1 MRVLSIILLI
11 LALGA
16 VAHGK
21 GKGKS
26 FNPKAARSV
35 LTELAKAENCVEA
48 SVPKPCETKVDT
60 EEETIEEETPT
71 LESLL
76 RRNLASSESES
87 DSKDSE
93 EDHKEE
99 RKARMEQHYLR
110 MFSQFLPNGVCPET
124 ALTEEEEI
132 EAHVDTLMVALEA
145 AMTVKSFESCRDVA
159 REQKVAGILAEL
171 CGETVVANRRTLKRE
186 GKTEADME
194 EFKQKIET
202 FLSEKSLSP
211 CDTTPEELRNLMKEQ
226 REAEGK
232 AKKVEKLT
240 ALLAELCAATGV
252 RRNLRRDNQKMK
264 EYLEK
269 AGVDPCTS
277 TAEEAMEALKTQ
289 KETLREG
296 MEEKRGRG
304 KGGSKRKRD
313 MEQMMNKFRQGA
325 KNKRSQGSGSSQGND
340 ASGSSQGSKGR
351 SKKGSSRGS
360 KKGRSKG
367 SSGGNKGA
375 RKSKGRGG
383 WGRL

>member
-1 MRVLSIILLI
+1 MSVLSIILLI

-48 SVPKPCETKVDT
+48 SVPKPCETKGDT

-93 EDHKEE
+93 DHKEE

-110 MFSQFLPNGVCPET
+110 MFSQFLPNGVCPEP
-124 ALTEEEEI
+124 ALTEEAEI
-132 EAHVDTLMVALEA
+132 EDHVDTLMVALEA
-145 AMTVKSFESCRDVA
+145 AMKDISFESCRDVA

-211 CDTTPEELRNLMKEQ
+211 CETTPEDLKTLMKEQ

-232 AKKVEKLT
+232 AKKVAKLT
-240 ALLAELCAATGV
+240 ALLAELCGAAGV
-252 RRNLRRDNQKMK
+252 RRNLRRDDQKMK
-264 EYLEK
+264 EYLEN

-289 KETLREG
+289 KKTLREG
-296 MEEKRGRG
+296 MEEKRGKG
-304 KGGSKRKRD
+304 KGGSKRRKD
-313 MEQMMNKFRQGA
+313 MQKMMNKFSQSA
-325 KNKRSQGSGSSQGND
+325 KNKRSQGSDSSQGKD
-340 ASGSSQGSKGR
+340 ASASSQGSKAR
-351 SKKGSSRGS
+351 SKDGSSRGS

-367 SSGGNKGA
+367 SSQGSKGA
-375 RKSKGRGG
+375 RKSKGR

>member
-48 SVPKPCETKVDT
+48 SVPKPCENKGDT
-60 EEETIEEETPT
+60 EEETIEEETPN

-87 DSKDSE
+87 DSKDS

-124 ALTEEEEI
+124 ALTNEEEI

-145 AMTVKSFESCRDVA
+145 AMKDNSFESCRDVA
-159 REQKVAGILAEL
+159 RKEKVAGILAEL
-171 CGETVVANRRTLKRE
+171 CGETVEANRRTLKRE

-194 EFKQKIET
+194 EFKQKIKT

-211 CDTTPEELRNLMKEQ
+211 CETTPEDLKTLMKEQ

-240 ALLAELCAATGV
+240 ALLKELCDAKGV
-252 RRNLRRDNQKMK
+252 RRNLRRDNQKIK

-269 AGVDPCTS
+269 AGVNPCTS

-289 KETLREG
+289 KGEG

-304 KGGSKRKRD
+304 KGGSKRKGE
-313 MEQMMNKFRQGA
+313 MQEMMKKFRQGA
-325 KNKRSQGSGSSQGND
+325 KNKRSQGSVSSKGNGVSKGSSRGRKGR
-340 ASGSSQGSKGR
+340 SKRGSKGR
-351 SKKGSSRGS
+351 S
-360 KKGRSKG
+360 
-367 SSGGNKGA
+367 GN
-375 RKSKGRGG
+375 